1 MAGAPTVHAW
11 MVAPDAPA
19 EAPTIW
25 VVRVA
30 AMTLSEAAAQAD
42 ELAQA
47 GSERDLANLRAEWG
61 DGLEEAARSS
71 DFRERAVA
79 FRAIGQ
85 FRWRAKEELLRRGL
99 DDGSPACRGSA
110 LLSVELLSRDHP
122 STVNGVR
129 PLLHRIGTTDDNAA
143 VRRLAILCLKNG
155 SPQRETIVLLEGL
168 AGDDEVDAEL
178 RKTAASVAQAL
189 KRKQTQQ
196 AQQKR

>member
-1 MAGAPTVHAW
+1 
-11 MVAPDAPA
+11 
-19 EAPTIW
+19 
-25 VVRVA
+25 
-30 AMTLSEAAAQAD
+30 MTLSEAAAQAD

-47 GSERDLANLRAEWG
+47 GSERDLADLRAEWA
-61 DGLEEAARSS
+61 DELEAAARSS

-99 DDGSPACRGSA
+99 DDQSPACRGSA
-110 LLSVELLSRDHP
+110 MLSVELLSRDHP

-129 PLLHRIGTTDDNAA
+129 PLLHRLGTTDDNAA